1 MPEVDES
8 LQGDGARV
16 KLQAFWEKSKGTH
29 RLMKAVFRAYLLPAL
44 SGVIPR
50 LMLCGFT
57 FCQPFLI
64 TSTVDYFSGDA
75 DSKPKEYGQAL
86 IGAFLIVYIGIALS
100 TSVYWRQTYRLTAM
114 MRAGLIS
121 SLYQQ
126 TTVLNANDVKDNA
139 ALTLMGTDVERIVSS
154 FRYLHE
160 IWASILEVA
169 IALYLLQ
176 RQIGLSCIV
185 PAIISLACVFGSG
198 PLSAKTGP
206 AQKAWAER
214 VEERIAVTSSMLRD
228 MKSVKILGLNHVF
241 FGLITKLRVAEL
253 KTSTQFRKLLVWTVL
268 LSNIPTDLAP
278 YATFAVYAIISVVK
292 KDQSLAT
299 SQAFTSLSLISLM
312 TSPLLSFVQA
322 APSFTESFGCFERIE
337 TYLEKTANSSSHE
350 QPFESTDAELTQTE
364 YSDKPLTSS
373 SVVSIKNADIS
384 WQADSEPVFQILNLE
399 IGKGITMITGSVGSG
414 KSALVKCLLGEMTVR
429 KGSVNKNFDNAAYCP
444 QIPWILDD
452 TIRHNITGG
461 TNFDEKWYDFVVS
474 SCGLTDDFQSIS
486 GGDMHVAGSN
496 GASLSGGQKQRVALA
511 RAIYSRLPVIILDDI
526 FNGLDSKRIS
536 DISSKLFAENGYF
549 RTAAKNVIMVTHT
562 EFLLP
567 YSDSLIVLDHGTVS
581 YRGSYEDSPDWKP
594 RATIKDSIISQ
605 ETGIDS
611 SPSPQSNSADKSLC
625 DVPENAL
632 IDTTQTELENDV
644 DYSRR
649 DGTWDVY
656 TYYIK
661 GAGPWITA
669 IFVTSFILWGFLNTF
684 TTLWIQWWS
693 DSNDKD
699 PNGRI
704 GWYLGFYTGFTVV
717 GILFFLI
724 GCVLL
729 FIKIINDTAL
739 SLHTDLLKATLSA
752 SWSFFQTTDVGSM
765 TNRFSQDMDLI
776 DMKLPLWVVN
786 TVANVTL
793 VITNMIL
800 LCAIGKYMAATF
812 PFLVTSFVIIQRI
825 YLRTSR
831 QVRLLDIEAK
841 APLYAH
847 FAETIDG
854 STSIGAFGWRESF
867 QAECNKRIN
876 HSQRP
881 FYMLMCLQ
889 QWLSLVLDLVVAGMA
904 VVLITITSSLRSQF
918 SAGTMGVALNLVL
931 SLNQILVQA
940 IQSWTQMETSIG
952 AVARVHTFK
961 RDTPSEDQA
970 LEQLLTVDSPDN
982 GAIIFDKLSVAYG
995 SVGDKPIIRDLSLD
1009 IKPGEKIALCGPSG
1023 SGKSSL
1029 IMTLLRMTQIK
1040 SGHVF
1045 IDGRDLASIQPS
1057 NIRSQLN
1064 VIPQDPYFM
1073 PGTIRFNL
1081 DPCET
1086 ISDEEICRAAK
1097 QVGMWDQIE
1106 MNGGLDGD
1114 LDASRWSMGEKQL
1127 LSLARALLS
1136 KSSILLL
1143 DEATSNV
1150 DRETESLMQQVI
1162 ETEFTNQTVIMVMHR
1177 LRYVTQ
1183 FDRVALMR
1191 NGELVECDS
1200 PSALLARDSDF
1211 AVSAL
1216 ILAMD
1221 FGFFIGAAPQTEI
1234 FQDIICQNYLAASG
1248 NHTDKIPTE
1257 DICKSTPVQSELVL
1271 VNGWKDTSDVLAGM
1285 LLSVPYGVLAD
1296 RWGRK
1301 PVLLLGI
1308 SGILLGEAWIR
1319 IVCFYPSIFPLRL
1332 VWLSGLWRIIGG
1344 GDIAMSS
1351 TALVIIADRF
1361 PKEDIATAL
1370 FRITSLGL
1378 LSEVLATPVETLSK
1392 TASKTSPETTLTDE
1406 ETLSQPAAKGSI
1418 RQFIRDKVQDFCTS
1432 ARFIMGSPGVIV
1444 CLFAMFITSIARQS
1458 TSILL
1463 QFTSKKFHISIAK
1476 ASLLI
1481 SLRGSI
1487 TLANFLVFM
1496 PALSFILTR
1505 HFHLEGKLKDLRLTQ
1520 ITSIF
1525 LAIGFI
1531 IIGKAISW
1539 AMLIVGIVILSLA
1552 ASFAVFCRSF
1562 VTSLV
1567 PPDRVGTLYSS
1578 AAALT
1583 SFGMTISGP
1592 LLAYMLR
1599 WGLHLGP
1606 AWFGMPFLLAGA
1618 LCLLCSVFLV
1628 KLKVPD
1634 EDSEK

>member
-1 MPEVDES
+1 MAATCDAGSDNKFGPRVATNCRGFDFTLLFEDAMLSMIPAALFVVFLLPRLYYIRKKSVKVLSHNLAAYKMVLLVTLFALHVVCAALRARTPILRTSLSLPSDILNIFVASGAVVLSFLEDQRSTRPSDLLVVYFSLLVPLWAAQLRSLWLIHRSSPCRALWTAIYVIVILVAFLESAQKTKFLRPLHKNANVEQVSGFWWRSFFVWVRYDES

-16 KLQAFWEKSKGTH
+16 KLQAFWEKSKGTY
-29 RLMKAVFRAYLLPAL
+29 RLMKSVFRAYLLPAL

-75 DSKPKEYGQAL
+75 DSWPKEYGQAL

-100 TSVYWRQTYRLTAM
+100 TSVYWRQTYRLTTM

-121 SLYQQ
+121 TLYQQ
-126 TTVLNANDVKDNA
+126 TTLLGANDLKYNA
-139 ALTLMGTDVERIVSS
+139 ALTLMGTDVERILSS

-160 IWASILEVA
+160 IWASIVEVA
-169 IALYLLQ
+169 IALYLLE

-198 PLSAKTGP
+198 PISARTGP

-253 KTSTQFRKLLVWTVL
+253 KSSTQFRKLLVWT
-268 LSNIPTDLAP
+268 P
-278 YATFAVYAIISVVK
+278 YATFAVYAIISVVRN
-292 KDQSLAT
+292 DQSLAT

-322 APSFTESFGCFERIE
+322 VPSFTESFGCFERIE
-337 TYLEKTANSSSHE
+337 TYLEKSANSSSNE
-350 QPFESTDAELTQTE
+350 QLFGSTDAEPTQKEYPDKLLT
-364 YSDKPLTSS
+364 SSS

-384 WQADSEPVFQILNLE
+384 WQSDSEPLLQNLNLE
-399 IGKGITMITGSVGSG
+399 IGKGITMITGPVGSG
-414 KSALVKCLLGEMTVR
+414 KSALIKCLLGEMTVR
-429 KGSVNKNFDNAAYCP
+429 KGSVDTNFGKVAYCP

-461 TNFDEKWYDFVVS
+461 TNFEEKWYDLVAS
-474 SCGLTDDFQSIS
+474 SCGLIDDFQSIP
-486 GGDMHVAGSN
+486 GGDMHTAGRN

-526 FNGLDSKRIS
+526 FNGLDSK
-536 DISSKLFAENGYF
+536 LFAETGYL
-549 RTAAKNVIMVTHT
+549 RTANKNVIMVTHT

-567 YSDSLIVLDHGTVS
+567 YSDNLIVLDHGTVS

-594 RATIKDSIISQ
+594 RATIKDSIVSQ
-605 ETGIDS
+605 EMDIDS
-611 SPSPQSNSADKSLC
+611 SPSPQSDPADKGLC

-632 IDTTQTELENDV
+632 IDSSQTELEND
-644 DYSRR
+644 
-649 DGTWDVY
+649 
-656 TYYIK
+656 

-693 DSNDKD
+693 DSNDRD

-704 GWYLGFYTGFTVV
+704 GWYLGFYTAFTVV
-717 GILFFLI
+717 GILFFLV

-739 SLHTDLLKATLSA
+739 SFHTDLLKATLSA
-752 SWSFFQTTDVGSM
+752 PWSFFQTTDVGSM

-800 LCAIGKYMAATF
+800 LCAMGKYMAATF

-831 QVRLLDIEAK
+831 QVRLLDIKAK

-847 FAETIDG
+847 FAGTIDG
-854 STSIGAFGWRESF
+854 STSIGAFRWRESF
-867 QAECNKRIN
+867 
-876 HSQRP
+876 
-881 FYMLMCLQ
+881 Q
-889 QWLSLVLDLVVAGMA
+889 QWLSLVLDLVVAGIA
-904 VVLITITSSLRSQF
+904 VVLITIASSLRSQF

-940 IQSWTQMETSIG
+940 IQSWTQMETSIR

-970 LEQLLTVDSPDN
+970 LEQLPTADSPEN
-982 GAIIFDKLSVAYG
+982 GAITFDKLSVAYG
-995 SVGDKPIIRDLSLD
+995 VGDRPIIRDLTLD

-1040 SGHVF
+1040 SGHVS

-1081 DPCET
+1081 DPRET

-1097 QVGMWDQIE
+1097 RVGMWDQIE

-1136 KSSILLL
+1136 RSSILLL

-1162 ETEFTNQTVIMVMHR
+1162 ETEFTNQTFIIVMHR

-1183 FDRVALMR
+1183 FDRVALLQ

-1200 PSALLARDSDF
+1200 PSALLARDSEF
-1211 AVSAL
+1211 A
-1216 ILAMD
+1216 
-1221 FGFFIGAAPQTEI
+1221 GF
-1234 FQDIICQNYLAASG
+1234 YAS
-1248 NHTDKIPTE
+1248 
-1257 DICKSTPVQSELVL
+1257 
-1271 VNGWKDTSDVLAGM
+1271 
-1285 LLSVPYGVLAD
+1285 
-1296 RWGRK
+1296 
-1301 PVLLLGI
+1301 
-1308 SGILLGEAWIR
+1308 
-1319 IVCFYPSIFPLRL
+1319 F
-1332 VWLSGLWRIIGG
+1332 
-1344 GDIAMSS
+1344 
-1351 TALVIIADRF
+1351 
-1361 PKEDIATAL
+1361 
-1370 FRITSLGL
+1370 
-1378 LSEVLATPVETLSK
+1378 
-1392 TASKTSPETTLTDE
+1392 
-1406 ETLSQPAAKGSI
+1406 
-1418 RQFIRDKVQDFCTS
+1418 
-1432 ARFIMGSPGVIV
+1432 MGS
-1444 CLFAMFITSIARQS
+1444 
-1458 TSILL
+1458 
-1463 QFTSKKFHISIAK
+1463 H
-1476 ASLLI
+1476 
-1481 SLRGSI
+1481 
-1487 TLANFLVFM
+1487 
-1496 PALSFILTR
+1496 
-1505 HFHLEGKLKDLRLTQ
+1505 
-1520 ITSIF
+1520 
-1525 LAIGFI
+1525 
-1531 IIGKAISW
+1531 
-1539 AMLIVGIVILSLA
+1539 
-1552 ASFAVFCRSF
+1552 
-1562 VTSLV
+1562 
-1567 PPDRVGTLYSS
+1567 
-1578 AAALT
+1578 
-1583 SFGMTISGP
+1583 
-1592 LLAYMLR
+1592 
-1599 WGLHLGP
+1599 
-1606 AWFGMPFLLAGA
+1606 
-1618 LCLLCSVFLV
+1618 
-1628 KLKVPD
+1628 
-1634 EDSEK
+1634 